1 MKFPSLSQL
10 WLSTS
15 KVFLRFPI
23 PILFTAL
30 ATICAYVL
38 SYQTKDLSL
47 EQNLIKGIYLG
58 NLGLA
63 FSLAFALF
71 SEARALKGIS
81 KWLGHALVFAIIIP
95 LYFWLNPFDKQVDVV
110 ILLIIAFAF
119 HLLVAISAFISK
131 EENNGFWQMNKS
143 FFIHFATAALYSAV
157 LFAGLSIA
165 LLSIQTLFDIKWEGE
180 VYLRLWIIIVGL
192 FNTLFF
198 LSGITQPLKQL
209 KEEKSYPK
217 GLKVFTQYVLVPL
230 TSIYLLILLV
240 YEAKILLEWRLP
252 ESSVAIL
259 ILGYAVFGIL
269 SLLLVHPLQH
279 LEENKW
285 IKLYSKSFYLLMLP
299 LIVLLVFS
307 IQKRVADY
315 GITES
320 RYVIIALTVWL
331 IFITLYFLIKG
342 REQIRMIPISLCI
355 ISFFIIVG
363 PWGIKAVSKNS
374 QQERLAGFLAKKASP
389 KRNNEVRDITRYL
402 VLYHDVLPLQ
412 SFIKEDV
419 LIVKKHFENK
429 YAKEEY
435 SAYKI
440 KGETQDSILR
450 LLKVNPEY
458 EIAEDN
464 GLLISKERKF
474 DNQEKGI
481 LDINGAI
488 KIVEFNSNMN
498 IQDKK
503 SAPFYLGQEQFVVSV
518 DSLNNLNISAKNG
531 KKITFNSN
539 NMLTKL
545 LSHKEFKSQKTD
557 PQRFDVP
564 NSLMLVQQNFKD
576 YTFVCRFERINGGY
590 KTKAKK
596 KISNIYFNGFLIV
609 YQKK

>member
-15 KVFLRFPI
+15 KVILRFPI

-71 SEARALKGIS
+71 SEAKALKGIS
-81 KWLGHALVFAIIIP
+81 KWLGHTLVFAIIIP
-95 LYFWLNPFDKQVDVV
+95 IYFWLNPFDKQVDIVV
-110 ILLIIAFAF
+110 LLIIAFAF
-119 HLLVAISAFISK
+119 HLMVAISAFISK

-143 FFIHFATAALYSAV
+143 FFIHFATAVLYSAV

-209 KEEKSYPK
+209 SEEKSYPK
-217 GLKVFTQYVLVPL
+217 GLKVFTQYVLIPL

-240 YEAKILLEWRLP
+240 YEVKILLAWSLP

-285 IKLYSKSFYLLMLP
+285 IKWYSKSFYLLMLP
-299 LIVLLVFS
+299 LIILLVFS

-331 IFITLYFLIKG
+331 IFITVYFLIKG
-342 REQIRMIPISLCI
+342 REQIRMIPISLCV
-355 ISFFIIVG
+355 ISLFIILG

-374 QQERLAGFLAKKASP
+374 QQERLASFLSKKPTP

-402 VLYHDVLPLQ
+402 VQHHGVLSLQ
-412 SFIKEDV
+412 SFIKDDV
-419 LIVKKHFENK
+419 LAVERQFKNK
-429 YAKEEY
+429 YEKEEY

-440 KGETQDSILR
+440 KSETQDSLLR

-458 EIAEDN
+458 EITEDN
-464 GLLISKERKF
+464 GLLISQERKF
-474 DNQEKGI
+474 DNQDKGI
-481 LDINGAI
+481 LDIKGAI

-498 IQDKK
+498 IQDKIGT
-503 SAPFYLGQEQFVVSV
+503 PFNVDKEQFIVTI
-518 DSLNNLNISAKNG
+518 DSTSRINVSAKSG
-531 KKITFNSN
+531 EKITFNSN
-539 NMLTKL
+539 EMLKKL

-557 PQRFDVP
+557 IERFDVP
-564 NSLMLVQQNFKD
+564 NSLMSIQQNLKD

-590 KTKAKK
+590 KTNAKK
-596 KISNIYFNGFLIV
+596 EISNIYFNGFIII
-609 YQKK
+609 YPKK

>member
-1 MKFPSLSQL
+1 
-10 WLSTS
+10 
-15 KVFLRFPI
+15 
-23 PILFTAL
+23 
-30 ATICAYVL
+30 
-38 SYQTKDLSL
+38 
-47 EQNLIKGIYLG
+47 
-58 NLGLA
+58 
-63 FSLAFALF
+63 
-71 SEARALKGIS
+71 
-81 KWLGHALVFAIIIP
+81 LVFAIIIP
-95 LYFWLNPFDKQVDVV
+95 LYFWLNPFDKQVDIVV
-110 ILLIIAFAF
+110 LLIIAFAF
-119 HLLVAISAFISK
+119 HLMVAISAFISK

-143 FFIHFATAALYSAV
+143 FFIHFATAVLYSAV

-209 KEEKSYPK
+209 NEEKSYPK
-217 GLKVFTQYVLVPL
+217 GLKVFTQYVLIPL

-240 YEAKILLEWRLP
+240 YEAKILLEWSLP

-342 REQIRMIPISLCI
+342 RDQIRMIPISLCV
-355 ISFFIIVG
+355 ISLFIIIG
-363 PWGIKAVSKNS
+363 PWGVKAVSKHS
-374 QQERLAGFLAKKASP
+374 QQERLAVFLAKKSSP
-389 KRNNEVRDITRYL
+389 KRNNEIRDITKYL
-402 VLYHDVLPLQ
+402 YQHHGVLSLQ
-412 SFIKEDV
+412 SFLKDDV
-419 LIVKKHFENK
+419 LSVEKHFENK
-429 YAKEEY
+429 YAKEEF

-440 KGETQDSILR
+440 KGDTQDSLLR

-458 EIAEDN
+458 EIADDH
-464 GLLISKERKF
+464 GLLISQERKF
-474 DNQEKGI
+474 DNQDKGI
-481 LDINGAI
+481 LDIKDAI

-498 IQDKK
+498 TQDKK
-503 SAPFYLGQEQFVVSV
+503 GTPFNLGQEQFVMTV
-518 DSLNNLNISAKNG
+518 DSLNNLDISIING
-531 KKITFNSN
+531 EKITFDCN
-539 NMLTKL
+539 NMLKKL

-557 PQRFDVP
+557 VERFDVP
-564 NSLMLVQQNFKD
+564 NSLMLIQQNLKE

-590 KTKAKK
+590 KTKAKQE
-596 KISNIYFNGFLIV
+596 INNIYFNGFIII
-609 YQKK
+609 YPKK

>member
-10 WLSTS
+10 WHSTS
-15 KVFLRFPI
+15 KVLLRFPI
-23 PILFTAL
+23 PILFTVI

-71 SEARALKGIS
+71 SEARGLKGLS
-81 KWLGHALVFAIIIP
+81 KWLGHTLVFAIIIP
-95 LYFWLNPFDKQVDVV
+95 LYFWLNPFDKQVDIVV
-110 ILLIIAFAF
+110 LLIIAFAF
-119 HLLVAISAFISK
+119 HLMVAISAFISK

-143 FFIHFATAALYSAV
+143 FFIHFATAVLYSAV

-209 KEEKSYPK
+209 NEEKSYPK
-217 GLKVFTQYVLVPL
+217 GLKVFTQYVLIPL

-240 YEAKILLEWRLP
+240 YEAKILLEWSLP

-342 REQIRMIPISLCI
+342 RDQIRMIPISLCV
-355 ISFFIIVG
+355 ISLFIIIG
-363 PWGIKAVSKNS
+363 PWGVKAVSKHS
-374 QQERLAGFLAKKASP
+374 QQERLAVFLAKKSSP
-389 KRNNEVRDITRYL
+389 KRNNEIRDITKYL
-402 VLYHDVLPLQ
+402 YQHHGVLSLQ
-412 SFIKEDV
+412 SFLKDDV
-419 LIVKKHFENK
+419 LSVEKHFENK
-429 YAKEEY
+429 YAKEEF

-440 KGETQDSILR
+440 KGDTQDSLLR

-458 EIAEDN
+458 EIADDH
-464 GLLISKERKF
+464 GLLISQERKF
-474 DNQEKGI
+474 DNQDKGI
-481 LDINGAI
+481 LDIKDAI

-498 IQDKK
+498 TQDKK
-503 SAPFYLGQEQFVVSV
+503 GTPFNLGQEQFVMTV
-518 DSLNNLNISAKNG
+518 DSLNNLDISIING
-531 KKITFNSN
+531 EKITFDCN
-539 NMLTKL
+539 NMLKKL

-557 PQRFDVP
+557 VERFDVP
-564 NSLMLVQQNFKD
+564 NSLMLIQQNLKE

-590 KTKAKK
+590 KTKAKQE
-596 KISNIYFNGFLIV
+596 INNIYFNGFIII
-609 YQKK
+609 YPKK